1 MREFGFFSVLRPR
14 PPAPHKFSN
23 GRPLSYNSFSELN
36 SLIDQLL
43 HNWSRRVHIFTS
55 SFVVTYH
62 RLIEEG
68 YFPPKAE
75 WAQYHKSLRGPHE
88 SKCLVFFGRLVI
100 RKRKYFI
107 QLI

>member
-1 MREFGFFSVLRPR
+1 MQEFGFFSVLRPR

-75 WAQYHKSLRGPHE
+75 WAQYHKSLRGP
-88 SKCLVFFGRLVI
+88 
-100 RKRKYFI
+100 Y
-107 QLI
+107 